1 MLRPDGCA
9 EFSVLSLALLDR
21 ILTGLYVGCGS
32 RPSYLCGGSLCF
44 LLILL
49 AFPLSLSLLRLSAT
63 QGLGLPLARQIIE
76 GHGGSLEV
84 VSEPGEGTAAIVDLP

>member
-1 MLRPDGCA
+1 MVTRERHKDRQWSRIVVSDNGRGMDSA
-9 EFSVLSLALLDR
+9 TLARALEGLDMGE
-21 ILTGLYVGCGS
+21 TGL
-32 RPSYLCGGSLCF
+32 R
-44 LLILL
+44 
-49 AFPLSLSLLRLSAT
+49 R